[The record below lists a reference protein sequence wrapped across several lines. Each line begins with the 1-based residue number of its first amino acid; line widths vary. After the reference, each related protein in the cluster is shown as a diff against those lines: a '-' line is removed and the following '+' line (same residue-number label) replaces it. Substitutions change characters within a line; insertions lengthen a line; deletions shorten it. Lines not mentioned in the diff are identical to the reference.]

1 MKKNVD
7 MYLTGKLGEEM
18 MTIKFLDH
26 GTNFVN
32 VNVNY
37 VRLNMTKT
45 RVKNMLIKMM
55 SKQELTTLNV
65 VYVYFDESYL
75 NKKFSTALGL
85 VKHRPIKDKHVL
97 FFGKIKT
104 CDRVDVRRI
113 LPEGANDIVS
123 GVKGETPSGFSITF
137 KEGSLVPEIT
147 PFFGHVSEERKVMQI
162 SHNQMMEDIGN
173 AMLSNISDITLTNK
187 EVNDVEK
194 NYIMVVS
201 TSQRHLCQLITV
213 NDVNKVF
220 DLTRDNKFKE
230 IDYLNTDK
238 DKLNDTILSL
248 LNKYLPKYDNVKVSN
263 IVKVLI
269 SEDASLTLG
278 DGIIC
283 KPINVCTFF
292 RECQIAIQNK
302 QPTKH
307 VAKLPLAIIY
317 RGLIATYL
325 QNNDCYIN
333 VHDICTEFVFS
344 SKKLRGKGYLVV
356 CLELLDNSDELVF
369 VILKPSTKEMGI
381 KFLMGIHEIIND
393 LGITYNKIE
402 NFKPKLVYV
411 AKVF

>member
-7 MYLTGKLGEEM
+7 LYLTGRLGEEM

-26 GTNFVN
+26 GVNFVN
-32 VNVNY
+32 TNVNY
-37 VRLNMTKT
+37 VRLDMTKT
-45 RVKNMLIKMM
+45 RVKNMLSKMM

-137 KEGSLVPEIT
+137 EKGSIKPKIT
-147 PFFGHVSEERKVMQI
+147 PYFRHVTEE
-162 SHNQMMEDIGN
+162 
-173 AMLSNISDITLTNK
+173 K

-201 TSQRHLCQLITV
+201 TMQRHLFQLINV

-220 DLTRDNKFKE
+220 DLTRDDKFKE
-230 IDYLNTDK
+230 IDYLKTDK

-302 QPTKH
+302 QSTKH

-325 QNNDCYIN
+325 QNNVCYIN

-369 VILKPSTKEMGI
+369 VILKPSTKEMSI